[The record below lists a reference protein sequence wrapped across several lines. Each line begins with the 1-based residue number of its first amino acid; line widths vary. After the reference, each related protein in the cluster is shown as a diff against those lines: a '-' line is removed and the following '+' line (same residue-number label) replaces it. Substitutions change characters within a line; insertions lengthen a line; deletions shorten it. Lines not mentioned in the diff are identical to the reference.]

1 MNMHADIPSIDFGV
15 ILPFAIVVI
24 TGIIA
29 LVIETVHPK
38 RDNGLILGVSLTG
51 LAASFV
57 VLLSQL
63 ALPATKTLA
72 GMALRDQFSVL
83 LQLVAVGATAICLM
97 FSEGYLREKRIAF
110 GEFYP
115 LTLWATSGAMVM
127 VSTDN
132 LLMLFV
138 GLEILSIALYC
149 LAGMSRQ
156 EARSEESALK
166 YFLLG
171 AFASAFLLYGMAFLF
186 GASGSLS
193 LPVITKA
200 VSGLDPTGLPLPVF
214 GVTLILVGLGFKASL
229 VPFHQWTPDV
239 YQGAPT
245 NVTAFMAAVSK
256 VAAFGALARVLV
268 ATMPLKAFWFEA
280 LYWIAIAT
288 MCVGNLVALVQKDV
302 KRALGYSSIAH
313 AGYLL
318 VALLSYTRDPAKFS
332 LGTTVFYLIGYTVM
346 TVGAFAVVSL
356 TAKGEKD
363 GSRYQ
368 DLHGLYKRAPFAAVL
383 LVLFLSSLIGIPP
396 TVGFFGKQLIF
407 LDALRSGLGPL
418 AIVLAVNSAVSAYYY
433 LQIMVAAFVSEEGA
447 ARPVSRKPGT
457 GLTIATCVCGA
468 GVVFASLFGGYVVSS
483 TRTEALKQ
491 APPVEQSV
499 KPQTGLVSR

>member
-1 MNMHADIPSIDFGV
+1 MNLHVAIPSIDFGV
-15 ILPFAIVVI
+15 ILPFVVVAV
-24 TGIIA
+24 TGIVA
-29 LVIETVHPK
+29 LLLETIQPK
-38 RDNGLILGVSLTG
+38 RDNGLILGVSLAG
-51 LAASFV
+51 VIASFGI
-57 VLLSQL
+57 LLSQL
-63 ALPATKTLA
+63 ALPATKTFG
-72 GMALRDQFSVL
+72 GMVVRDQFAVL
-83 LQLVAVGATAICLM
+83 LQLVLVGATAVCLM
-97 FSEGYLREKRIAF
+97 FSEDYLREKRIAF
-110 GEFYP
+110 GEYYP
-115 LTLWATSGAMVM
+115 LTLWSLSGAMVM

-138 GLEILSIALYC
+138 GLEILSIGLYC

-186 GASGSLS
+186 GASGSLA
-193 LPVITKA
+193 LPDITKA
-200 VSGLDPTGLPLPVF
+200 ITALDSTTAPLPAF
-214 GVTLILVGLGFKASL
+214 GIALVLVGLGFKASL

-245 NVTAFMAAVSK
+245 NVSAFMAAVTK
-256 VAAFGALARVLV
+256 TAAFGALARVLV
-268 ATMPLKAFWFEA
+268 ATVPLAHFWFEA
-280 LYWIAIAT
+280 LYWAAIAT

-302 KRALGYSSIAH
+302 KRALGYSAIAH

-318 VALLSYTRDPAKFS
+318 VALLAYIKDPTKVS
-332 LGTTVFYLIGYTVM
+332 LGTTVFYLIGYAAM

-356 TAKGEKD
+356 AAKGQRD

-368 DLHGLYKRAPFAAVL
+368 DIYGLYKRAPFATVM
-383 LVLFLSSLIGIPP
+383 LVLFLASLIGIPP

-407 LDALRSGLGPL
+407 IDALRVGLAPL

-433 LQIMVAAFVSEEGA
+433 LQIMVAAFVSDEGA

-457 GLTIATCVCGA
+457 GLTVAACVCGA
-468 GVVFASLFGGYVVSS
+468 GVLFASMFGGYILSS
-483 TRTEALKQ
+483 TRAEALKQ
-491 APPVEQSV
+491 TPPAEGKVQ
-499 KPQTGLVSR
+499 PQQELVRR

>member
-1 MNMHADIPSIDFGV
+1 MNYTIPTVDWSLV
-15 ILPFAIVVI
+15 LPFALVAL
-24 TGIIA
+24 TGIVA
-29 LVIETVHPK
+29 LIIETAHPK
-38 RDNGLILGVSLTG
+38 RDNGLIIGVSLTG
-51 LAASFV
+51 LAATF
-57 VLLSQL
+57 VLLLTQL
-63 ALPATKTLA
+63 VLPPARTF
-72 GMALRDQFSVL
+72 GNMVLRDQFSVL
-83 LQLVAVGATAICLM
+83 LQLICVAATAVCFM
-97 FSEGYLREKRIAF
+97 FSDGYLREKKIAF

-115 LTLWATSGAMVM
+115 LTLWALSGAMVM

-149 LAGMSRQ
+149 LAGMSRS

-171 AFASAFLLYGMAFLF
+171 AFASAFLLYGIAFLF
-186 GASGSLS
+186 GASGSMS
-193 LPVITKA
+193 LPDIQKA
-200 VSGLDPTGLPLPVF
+200 VTGLTRDTLPMPVF
-214 GVTLILVGLGFKASL
+214 GVMLVLVGLGFKASL

-268 ATMPLKAFWFEA
+268 AAAPLHQYWFEA

-288 MCVGNLVALVQKDV
+288 MCIGNLVALVQKDV

-318 VALLSYTRDPAKFS
+318 VALLAYTRDPDKVS
-332 LGTTVFYLIGYTVM
+332 LGTTVFYLIGYAAM

-356 TAKGEKD
+356 AAKGDRD

-368 DLHGLYKRAPFAAVL
+368 DLHGLYRRAPFATVM

-407 LDALRSGLGPL
+407 LDALRTGLVPL

-447 ARPVSRKPGT
+447 ARPVSRKPGA
-457 GLTIATCVCGA
+457 GMTIGVCVCAA
-468 GVVFASLFGGYVVSS
+468 GVIFASLLGGYVQET
-483 TRTEALKQ
+483 TRTAALQ
-491 APPVEQSV
+491 AKPVPGRVQNQMEV
-499 KPQTGLVSR
+499 INR